1 MYAYFYEYSNN
12 DTLVLKQ
19 RMLKIVMVDRVQ
31 CARSVCIVS
40 SLHWHRSAIASQ
52 VLSCERAA

>member
-1 MYAYFYEYSNN
+1 MYAYFHEYWNN
-12 DTLVLKQ
+12 DSLVLKQ
-19 RMLKIVMVDRVQ
+19 RVVQIVLVDLVQ

-40 SLHWHRSAIASQ
+40 SSHWHRIAIASQ